1 MKNSSQMKT
10 CKNNLHSYPSKESRW
25 AYYMQAIEPTSQA
38 LNDAFPGFHPQWLRL
53 SQKIDISPGF
63 FKSMRESLGLSV
75 EQCAAYLRI
84 SKASI
89 YNWEKGAV
97 SIPFPAFE
105 LLRVIRESVSF
116 KTSHPKWDG
125 WFINERGV
133 MHSPN
138 IGGKGFTP
146 EYLEWVSWQ
155 GTEAG
160 KLRGEVST
168 LQAKLDKAV
177 EENTNLRQ
185 MFVAHGVVDELAA
198 MQETINDLMVRIA
211 TAKVL
216 PFVAPSIQVEQLKE
230 KTA

>member
-1 MKNSSQMKT
+1 MKNT
-10 CKNNLHSYPSKESRW
+10 TGKNKAHGYPSKESRW
-25 AYYMQAIEPTSQA
+25 AYYMQAIEPTSQE
-38 LNDAFPGFHPQWLRL
+38 LNDAFPGYHPQWLQL
-53 SQKIDISPGF
+53 SQKFTISPAH
-63 FKSMRESLGLSV
+63 FKAMRESLGLSV
-75 EQCAAYLRI
+75 EQCAAYLRT
-84 SKASI
+84 SSNSVYK
-89 YNWEKGAV
+89 WERGDANV
-97 SIPFPAFE
+97 PFPAFE

-116 KTSHPKWDG
+116 KTSHPKWEG

-198 MQETINDLMVRIA
+198 MQNTINDLMVRIA